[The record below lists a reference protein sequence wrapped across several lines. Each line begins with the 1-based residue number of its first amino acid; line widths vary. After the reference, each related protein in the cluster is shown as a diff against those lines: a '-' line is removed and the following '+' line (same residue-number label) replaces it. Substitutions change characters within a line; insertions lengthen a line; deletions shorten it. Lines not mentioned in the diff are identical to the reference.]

1 MTTEIMENSVKYDCF
16 ICNKNIDASII
27 MDASIVAYTW
37 QDSYEKEKN
46 MLYFHEYNKHSC
58 VTCGKDL
65 IKWLNCKSKY
75 NYLKNRSIEK
85 QQLNVTLPLPKAI
98 ERCVCCNNFTPYLTS
113 DSIYIRSGY
122 IEGVGQFCQDCYD
135 KTIGEHFV
143 MREFYN
149 DYLF

>member
-1 MTTEIMENSVKYDCF
+1 MTTEIMENSVNYDCF

-37 QDSYEKEKN
+37 QDCYEKEKN

-85 QQLNVTLPLPKAI
+85 QNLNVTLPLPKAI
-98 ERCVCCNNFTPYLTS
+98 ERCVYCNNFTPYLTS

-135 KTIGEHFV
+135 KTIGDHFV

>member
-1 MTTEIMENSVKYDCF
+1 
-16 ICNKNIDASII
+16 

-85 QQLNVTLPLPKAI
+85 QNLNVTLPLPKAI